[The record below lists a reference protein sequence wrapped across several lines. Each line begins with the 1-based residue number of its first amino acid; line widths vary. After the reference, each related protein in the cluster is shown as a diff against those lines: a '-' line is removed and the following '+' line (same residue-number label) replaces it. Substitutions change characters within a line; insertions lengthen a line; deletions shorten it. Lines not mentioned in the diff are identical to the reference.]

1 MNDRHPITSASN
13 PIEVDFLESEDHG
26 LPGRIGITIAPGK
39 RTPDGK
45 WARDLDRDLSV
56 LRTQYG
62 TDRLVSLIEPFEYR
76 LLHIVALPARAR
88 AASIAQTRFAI
99 RDVDIPRPTQ
109 RNAYIALIRGIVG
122 NLRDGE
128 TVVIHCRGGVGRSG
142 TVATSILNARGHTPA
157 QAVRRVRDAR
167 VPYAVSRKQ
176 LGWVSD
182 LDHSYGADVEDP
194 AIVARSTA
202 EDGALATRPGWGPPW
217 ERETRVRGLRIRTD
231 GDWAQGRLGDW

>member
-1 MNDRHPITSASN
+1 MNDRHPMTSASN
-13 PIEVDFLESEDHG
+13 PIEVDFLVSEDHG

-62 TDRLVSLIEPFEYR
+62 TDRLVSMIEPFEYR
-76 LLHIVALPARAR
+76 LLRILALPARAR
-88 AASIAQTRFAI
+88 AAGIAQTRFAI
-99 RDVDIPRPTQ
+99 RDVDIPRSTQ

-128 TVVIHCRGGVGRSG
+128 TDVIHCRGGVGRSG
-142 TVATSILNARGHTPA
+142 TVATSVLNARGYTPA
-157 QAVRRVRDAR
+157 QAVRRVRDVR

-194 AIVARSTA
+194 AIDARSTG
-202 EDGALATRPGWGPPW
+202 EDGAIATRPVWGPPW
-217 ERETRVRGLRIRTD
+217 ERETHVRGFRIRTD
-231 GDWAQGRLGDW
+231 GDWAQGRLGNW